1 MSLAKSHP
9 GQLLGGSGA
18 AHEQGRAG
26 TLGSGNHQ
34 HHLCHLLGGS
44 GAAREHGR
52 ACALRSGNHQDLLC
66 HSLGGSGAVREQVR
80 ASTLSS
86 GNYPIKNTKG
96 TCAVDAEIL
105 HFKVGLRMVAAV
117 LDLNKLEPRRAMVV
131 YTLAIGLLEHRIY
144 MLIRMDVSVE
154 IFGMVAEEI
163 CAVEWTPSRPMG
175 KRGITSFTAIPRRA
189 SCWTHGSSSTASSTG
204 TPRAT

>member
-1 MSLAKSHP
+1 M
-9 GQLLGGSGA
+9 
-18 AHEQGRAG
+18 
-26 TLGSGNHQ
+26 
-34 HHLCHLLGGS
+34 
-44 GAAREHGR
+44 
-52 ACALRSGNHQDLLC
+52 
-66 HSLGGSGAVREQVR
+66 
-80 ASTLSS
+80 SS

-163 CAVEWTPSRPMG
+163 CAVEWTPSRPHG
-175 KRGITSFTAIPRRA
+175 K
-189 SCWTHGSSSTASSTG
+189 TG
-204 TPRAT
+204 DHLIHSNPKKSELLDTWEFLNSIVHRNSKGDLT